1 MASTRTSIEWTEK
14 TWNPTTGCTKVSAGC
29 KYCYAERITKRFPN
43 HFPNGFRFTL
53 HPERLN
59 EPRRWKKPSLIFVN
73 SMSDLFHEEMPL
85 DFLKQVFQIMR
96 ETPWHI
102 YQVLTKRHE
111 RLVEVAPELE
121 PWPEN
126 VWIGVSVEN
135 ASYKHRIDYLRR
147 TPAAVR
153 FISFEPLIGPIGE
166 VDLTDIHWIIVGG
179 ESGPKRRP
187 IREAWVIELR
197 DQALEQ
203 GVAFFF
209 KQWGGYTPKAG
220 GRELDG
226 KEWNEMPQAL
236 EKHIASL
243 RKGIGQTQGFALFGI

>member
-1 MASTRTSIEWTEK
+1 MASTRTAIEWTEK

-29 KYCYAERITKRFPN
+29 KHCYAERITKRFPN
-43 HFPNGFRFTL
+43 HFPHGFQFTL
-53 HPERLN
+53 HPERLDQ
-59 EPRRWKKPSLIFVN
+59 PRRWRKPSLIFVN

-85 DFLKQVFQIMR
+85 DFLKKVFEVMR

-102 YQVLTKRHE
+102 YQVLTKRHK
-111 RLVEVAPELE
+111 RLAELAPELA

-135 ASYKHRIDYLRR
+135 ASYKERIHYLREV
-147 TPAAVR
+147 PAAVR
-153 FISFEPLIGPIGE
+153 FISFEPLIGPIGK
-166 VDLTDIHWIIVGG
+166 VDLTGIHWIIVGG

-187 IREAWVIELR
+187 IHKEWVIELR

-209 KQWGGYTPKAG
+209 KQWGGYSPKSG
-220 GRELDG
+220 GRKLEG

-236 EKHIASL
+236 DRHMASFTN
-243 RKGIGQTQGFALFGI
+243 KAQGLPFPGV

>member
-85 DFLKQVFQIMR
+85 DFLKQVFHVMR

-111 RLVEVAPELE
+111 RLAELVPELE
-121 PWPEN
+121 PWPGN

-147 TPAAVR
+147 VPAAVR

-166 VDLTDIHWIIVGG
+166 VDFTGIHWIIVGG

-187 IREAWVIELR
+187 IREAWVVELR

-209 KQWGGYTPKAG
+209 KQWGGYSPKSG
-220 GRELDG
+220 GRKLENE
-226 KEWNEMPQAL
+226 EWNQMPNVHHPAL
-236 EKHIASL
+236 GAKKEAVSH
-243 RKGIGQTQGFALFGI
+243 GNLF